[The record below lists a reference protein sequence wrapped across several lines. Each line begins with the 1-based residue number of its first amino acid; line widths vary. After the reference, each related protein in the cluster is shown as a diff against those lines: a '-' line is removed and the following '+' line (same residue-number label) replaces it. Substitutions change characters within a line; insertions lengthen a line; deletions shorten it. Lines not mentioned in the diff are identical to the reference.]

1 MEIPGFAQTS
11 AKMFVDGYPKFLKF
25 LDEHPMLK
33 PKRIIKIKTMKKGL
47 TVVKKN
53 PLKVVI
59 TGVRDKVITEYIESN
74 DGKLQSAISKDTNY
88 LIVKSSDYENK
99 KTEKAKEL
107 GIQIIS
113 VDAFKQKFKL

>member
-1 MEIPGFAQTS
+1 
-11 AKMFVDGYPKFLKF
+11 
-25 LDEHPMLK
+25 
-33 PKRIIKIKTMKKGL
+33 MKKGL